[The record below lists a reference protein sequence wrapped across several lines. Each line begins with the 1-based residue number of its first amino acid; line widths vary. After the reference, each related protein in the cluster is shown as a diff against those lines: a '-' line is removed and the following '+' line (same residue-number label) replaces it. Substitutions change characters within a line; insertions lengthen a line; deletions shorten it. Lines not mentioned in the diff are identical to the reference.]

1 MSTDAPVVKT
11 VFTDAA
17 GRFTVPELPA
27 GRCSLSATKGGCV
40 RMSYGAKRHDR
51 PGTPVNL
58 HEGQQ
63 LSGLSLR
70 LPRGGVIAG
79 RILDENGGPAA
90 GVQVRLLQYRM
101 QLGERTLMRA
111 RRQPDGRNDGRPRHV
126 SALRI
131 AAGRVPGGGGP
142 RNTNA
147 GDPRPPTRRF
157 GRRWRRCSSRRR
169 RPHRRASPSAPTRL
183 RHRRVCTCAFPG
195 SPSVGGAS
203 TISLGPG
210 EERSSV
216 DFSLQLVRTA
226 KIEGTVVVPSG
237 MSPQSVQLT
246 MVPVGPT
253 WDRASWE

>member
-1 MSTDAPVVKT
+1 
-11 VFTDAA
+11 
-17 GRFTVPELPA
+17 
-27 GRCSLSATKGGCV
+27 
-40 RMSYGAKRHDR
+40 MSYGAKRHDR

-79 RILDENGGPAA
+79 RILDEERRTGRGRAGPAA
-90 GVQVRLLQYRM
+90 AIPHAA
-101 QLGERTLMRA
+101 GERTLMPALGGSLMGETTDDRGLYQLYGLPPGEYLVAA
-111 RRQPDGRNDGRPRHV
+111 R
-126 SALRI
+126 
-131 AAGRVPGGGGP
+131 P

-147 GDPRPPTRRF
+147 G
-157 GRRWRRCSSRRR
+157 GSAL
-169 RPHRRASPSAPTRL
+169 HRRGDSGGDGSAAAAGDTGPAGRPAPPAPARL
-183 RHRRVCTCAFPG
+183 RHRRVCACAFPG

-203 TISLGPG
+203 SISLGPG

-226 KIEGTVVVPSG
+226 NRRHGRGALRHGSAGRAVDDGAGRAP
-237 MSPQSVQLT
+237 
-246 MVPVGPT
+246 